1 MAVQVKICGVT
12 TVADARLAV
21 AAGADLIGLNFYP
34 HSPRFVARVTAE
46 AIRHVLPAPVRC
58 VGVFVNAPRAQVAD
72 LAAGLPLDLI
82 QFHGDEPPA
91 ALSGWPLP
99 TIRALRVGPRTVLPD
114 LFASTPADYVLLDAQ
129 KSGRYGGTGTTFAW
143 QRAAALPGHSL
154 ERTILAG
161 GLTPDNVADAVRT
174 VRPWAVDV
182 ASGVE
187 STPGR
192 KDPGKLD
199 RFIRHAKAA

>member
-1 MAVQVKICGVT
+1 M
-12 TVADARLAV
+12 
-21 AAGADLIGLNFYP
+21 
-34 HSPRFVARVTAE
+34 
-46 AIRHVLPAPVRC
+46 LPAHVRC
-58 VGVFVNAPRAQVAD
+58 VGVFVNAPRAQIAD

-99 TIRALRVGPRTVLPD
+99 TIRALRVGPRAVLPD

-143 QRAAALPGHSL
+143 QRAAALSRPSL
-154 ERTILAG
+154 ERTMLAG